1 MSARILIVDDMP
13 VNLRLMQAQLVAE
26 YYDVLLATSGQE
38 ALDICGREMID
49 LVLLDVMMPGMDG
62 FEVCRRLK
70 SDPRTKH
77 LPIVLV
83 TALDQQQD
91 RVRGLEAGADDFLTK
106 PVRGLPLFSRIR
118 SLTRLKMLTDELRMR
133 AETSTKLTAAL
144 HSGPTLDSG
153 LKGRIYAILDA
164 PDQSQRLARLIGSE
178 HDLMVTSEPN
188 AAVQSQETI
197 DLFVIDLR
205 STAFDPLRLC
215 SRLRSH
221 EATRQIPILL
231 LAAPE
236 DEARVGR
243 GLELGANDYC
253 QTPLDKNELLARIRT
268 QVRRRRYDEGLRR
281 SLQSTLELAITDPL
295 TGLHNRR
302 FFDAHLVQLIDQS
315 RQSGRP
321 LCVMM
326 LDIDHFKR
334 INDEFGHDAG
344 DDVLRQF
351 AYRILSNSRGSDLA
365 ARMGGEEFALLMPDL
380 SEDEALQAADRL
392 RTVVAA
398 SPFGEESDRLHVT
411 TSVGLAMWAGEE
423 PREFLKRA
431 DLALYQAKR
440 EGRNRVV
447 QFTVASMVGV

>member
-13 VNLRLMQAQLVAE
+13 VNLRLMQAQLAEE

-70 SDPRTKH
+70 SDPRTMH
-77 LPIVLV
+77 LPVVLV

-144 HSGPTLDSG
+144 QPAPPLDSG
-153 LKGRIYAILDA
+153 LKGRVYAILDA
-164 PDQSQRLARLIGSE
+164 PDQSQRLARLIGTE
-178 HDLMVTSEPN
+178 HNLIVMSEPD
-188 AAVQSQETI
+188 AAVQPKETV
-197 DLFVIDLR
+197 DLFIIDLR
-205 STAFDPLRLC
+205 STGFDPLRLC
-215 SRLRSH
+215 SRLRSQ

-281 SLQSTLELAITDPL
+281 SFQSTLELAITDPL

-302 FFDAHLVQLIDQS
+302 FFDTHLRPLIDQS

-326 LDIDHFKR
+326 LDIDHFKH
-334 INDEFGHDAG
+334 INDAFGHDAG
-344 DDVLRQF
+344 DEVLRQF
-351 AYRILSNSRGSDLA
+351 AHRILANSRGSDLA

-392 RTVVAA
+392 REVIAA
-398 SPFGEESDRLHVT
+398 SPFGAGDKELPVT
-411 TSVGLAMWAGEE
+411 ASFGLAMWAGEE

-447 QFTVASMVGV
+447 RSTLTSMI

>member
-1 MSARILIVDDMP
+1 MSARILIVDDML
-13 VNLRLMQAQLVAE
+13 VNLRLMQAKLMAE

-70 SDPRTKH
+70 GDPRTMH
-77 LPIVLV
+77 LPVVLV

-133 AETSTKLTAAL
+133 AETSTRLTAPLQSAP
-144 HSGPTLDSG
+144 HLDSG
-153 LKGRIYAILDA
+153 LKGRLCAILDA

-178 HDLMVTSEPN
+178 HDLIVMSEPD
-188 AAVQSQETI
+188 AAVQRDETV
-197 DLFVIDLR
+197 DLFIIDLR
-205 STAFDPLRLC
+205 STGFDPLRLC
-215 SRLRSH
+215 SRLRSY

-231 LAAPE
+231 LATPE
-236 DEARVGR
+236 DEARVAR

-268 QVRRRRYDEGLRR
+268 QVRRRRYDDGLRR

-302 FFDAHLVQLIDQS
+302 FFDAHLGPWIDQS
-315 RQSGRP
+315 RLSGRP

-334 INDEFGHDAG
+334 INDEFGHDVG
-344 DDVLRQF
+344 DEVLREF
-351 AYRILSNSRGSDLA
+351 AHRILANSRGSDLA

-380 SEDEALQAADRL
+380 GEQEALQAADRL
-392 RTVVAA
+392 REVVAA
-398 SPFGEESDRLHVT
+398 SPFGADSVRLDVT
-411 TSVGLAMWAGEE
+411 ASLGLAMWAGEE

-440 EGRNRVV
+440 EGRNRVI
-447 QFTVASMVGV
+447 QSTLASMARV